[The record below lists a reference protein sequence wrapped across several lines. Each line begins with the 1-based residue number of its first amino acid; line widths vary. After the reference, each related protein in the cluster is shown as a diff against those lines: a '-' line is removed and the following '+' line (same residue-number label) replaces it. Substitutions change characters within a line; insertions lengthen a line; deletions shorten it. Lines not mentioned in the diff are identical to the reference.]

1 MQIEIVNLNDL
12 VKKNHPY
19 CTLLSIIAFSGLAK
33 NIAHIKNNQLV
44 GRVGYSVDTC
54 LKMLVL
60 QFMED
65 LSDRKLE
72 RFIAKNIATKLFCD
86 FSLISQTP
94 DYSPQITS
102 CLVALD
108 KASAPML

>member
-1 MQIEIVNLNDL
+1 
-12 VKKNHPY
+12 
-19 CTLLSIIAFSGLAK
+19 
-33 NIAHIKNNQLV
+33 
-44 GRVGYSVDTC
+44 
-54 LKMLVL
+54 MLVL

-86 FSLISQTP
+86 FSLSVK
-94 DYSPQITS
+94 PQITA

-108 KASAPML
+108 KASAPMI